1 PDNLLTL
8 TMSASSLQRLVMM
21 NTWFDCSEVVLYRP
35 SLFDTNP
42 LDHMLGLPTLDSTTS
57 RL

>member
-1 PDNLLTL
+1 
-8 TMSASSLQRLVMM
+8 MM
-21 NTWFDCSEVVLYRP
+21 NTWFACSEVVLYRP

-42 LDHMLGLPTLDSTTS
+42 LGLPTLDSTTS